1 MTVSPEQ
8 LELSQAAATPSR
20 ETTWER
26 KDEETEAFEV
36 FWSGW
41 GGHSLYFFA
50 ACPQEK
56 VWCNKVSFFFELSIC
71 YKIDKWLGRSIV
83 GGSTWLSLT
92 REKMKKTFQ
101 WEGCQSK
108 CSEWID
114 FYAFSRLSHAY
125 CVSFLKLWHYP
136 CAYFVKWAQNTYLA
150 RLREAIKEYNCHIHY
165 FHVRQW
171 RQEGRHI

>member
-1 MTVSPEQ
+1 MRQEEASFPLVQSHTSWHSANDSLSEQ
-8 LELSQAAATPSR
+8 LELSQAAR
-20 ETTWER
+20 RHRLEKQHEKER
-26 KDEETEAFEV
+26 MKKQKLLRFFGA
-36 FWSGW
+36 G
-41 GGHSLYFFA
+41 GGHSIYFFA

-56 VWCNKVSFFFELSIC
+56 VWCNKVPFFFELSIC

-101 WEGCQSK
+101 WEGSQSK

-125 CVSFLKLWHYP
+125 CVSFLKLWHCPVASFIY
-136 CAYFVKWAQNTYLA
+136 
-150 RLREAIKEYNCHIHY
+150 
-165 FHVRQW
+165 
-171 RQEGRHI
+171 